1 MTQTL
6 SAAARS
12 LLIFAQVA
20 AEMLALGLAR
30 RLGFGRFGAAVFL
43 PRSEHRALSRE
54 LTDLEALTRR
64 TLYLIAANAG
74 PLPPTEQVG
83 ARNARPALQA
93 SRPKPDTPRA
103 ARLPQFRLTEPQP
116 RQHTGASLTPPT
128 LPARREDPIRATDLL
143 PAARLVRRF
152 RALTGVF
159 EAPERHILRM
169 RRLIAAE
176 PRAILNL
183 PAPESPPARTKPG
196 TAAHLAR
203 LLEEPCAHLERLV
216 LSEVEARAGT
226 SGGPEPPILRL
237 RSG

>member
-1 MTQTL
+1 MSFAL

-43 PRSEHRALSRE
+43 PRGQHRALSRE
-54 LTDLEALTRR
+54 LADLEALTRR
-64 TLYLIAANAG
+64 TLYMIAANAG
-74 PLPPTEQVG
+74 PLPPTEQPA
-83 ARNARPALQA
+83 ARAPRPVPAA
-93 SRPKPDTPRA
+93 TRPESHAPRA
-103 ARLPQFRLTEPQP
+103 ARLPKFRLTEPQP
-116 RQHTGASLTPPT
+116 RQPANTPPAPT
-128 LPARREDPIRATDLL
+128 PLARREDPIRATDLI

-159 EAPERHILRM
+159 EAPEHHILRM
-169 RRLIAAE
+169 RHLISAA
-176 PRAILNL
+176 PCAVLNL
-183 PAPESPPARTKPG
+183 PAPQRPPARTKPG

-203 LLEEPCAHLERLV
+203 LLEAPCAHLERLV
-216 LSEVEARAGT
+216 LSEAEARAGT
-226 SGGPEPPILRL
+226 SDGPEPPILRL